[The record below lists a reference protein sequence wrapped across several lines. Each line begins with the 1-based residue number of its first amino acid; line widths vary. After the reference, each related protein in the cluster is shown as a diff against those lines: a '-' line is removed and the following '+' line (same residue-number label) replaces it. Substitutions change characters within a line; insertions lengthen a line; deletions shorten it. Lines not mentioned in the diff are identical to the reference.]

1 MALSNFYLT
10 DAGNALLARAQVGEQ
25 LTITRAQ
32 VGEGTW
38 PTETTYAN
46 ITALVT
52 PVKYMTLTGMTVNGD
67 QTKIGIQFT
76 NSGVG
81 RAFQWTEFAL
91 WAADPDHPD
100 DRSYDILYGTAY
112 AGDTP
117 VPIESALTEFLF
129 NVIIKVGRATNVTVL
144 VDSSLVY
151 LTNNDLQEMMG
162 QPGGIPTIGQD
173 GKIPEAQ
180 IPDIYVKKTGDTMTG
195 SLEVDGGTAWKSVGA
210 RRKLSN
216 GKSHVAAL
224 GVGSAGGGAIE
235 VTEYDENNQN
245 PKRVNR
251 LDLTTTGLQ
260 LGLVNKYAPENY
272 LSTLP
277 SGSTIL
283 DFANSCKVTSS
294 ILCVVNAIP
303 SDAPVPIEGHII
315 VLVGG
320 GGRKDVLFIPFEN
333 AIGAVYMRAIY
344 NNVWR
349 WTSWNAL
356 SGLVGSVTLY
366 VSPSGSDTTGNG
378 GSTTPY
384 ATLAKALSTLPKDLN
399 GKRVNISMAGGTY
412 TEARVAIDSFHNGV
426 LFIYGTDSAHAVL
439 NNGASVTNCSAKITM
454 QYLDF
459 KGTASAAGLNVQY
472 SDSVAVMNGNF
483 TGQNA
488 SGSYVGIGA
497 LVSGMSNVLLR
508 TCDFKYFNNAIEAHE
523 SSVYIQLLT
532 GSTNNL
538 CINSV
543 DGSIVSGGL
552 NGLTGAALYRTSY
565 GGRIYTGAQTNA
577 PVY

>member
-38 PTETTYAN
+38 PAETTYAN

-129 NVIIKVGRATNVTVL
+129 NVIIKVGRATNVTVI

-151 LTNNDLQEMMG
+151 LTNNDLQDMIG
-162 QPGGIPTIGQD
+162 QPGGLPELGDD
-173 GKIPEAQ
+173 GKIPETQ
-180 IPDIYVKKTGDTMTG
+180 LPDIYVKKTGDTMTG

-216 GKSHVAAL
+216 GKYHVAAL

-260 LGLVNKYAPENY
+260 LGFLNKYAPENY
-272 LSTLP
+272 LNTLAA
-277 SGSTIL
+277 GTTIL
-283 DFANSCKVTSS
+283 EFANSCKVTSS

-356 SGLVGSVTLY
+356 SGLVGSVALY

-399 GKRVNISMAGGTY
+399 GKSVTINLAGGTY
-412 TEARVAIDSFHNGV
+412 TEARVSIDQFHSGA
-426 LFIYGTDSAHAVL
+426 LLIQGTEASHAVF
-439 NNGASVTNCSAKITM
+439 NNGISITNTTAKLTL
-454 QYLDF
+454 QYVDC
-459 KGTASAAGLNVQY
+459 KGTASAAAVNIQYATNVVLNYCNYQGE
-472 SDSVAVMNGNF
+472 SA
-483 TGQNA
+483 TTPI
-488 SGSYVGIGA
+488 VGIGA
-497 LVSGMSNVLLR
+497 LISDLSTVLVNI
-508 TCDFKYFNNAIEAHE
+508 CDFKYFDKAMDCHR
-523 SSVYIQLLT
+523 SVVTIQALT